1 MAYILITGTNRGL
14 GLALVTAYLDR
25 GDHVF
30 AACRKPP
37 SAVKLQALA
46 ERCPDRLTILSLD
59 VADEASIGQA
69 AKAIG
74 SQTKRLDLLINNAG
88 IFPRGTTL
96 SSIEVGTLLQTMHV
110 NAIGPLMVARALVRL
125 LEKSDHPVILNV
137 SSDSGSLALKT
148 TGGDYGYCA
157 SKAALNMLTR
167 ALAFDLQSRGI
178 IVIALHPGWVRTDM
192 GGRSAPL
199 SPKNSALG
207 ILSLADR
214 LTLSDCGRFLTWDG
228 HELPW

>member
-1 MAYILITGTNRGL
+1 MAYVLITGANRGL
-14 GLALVTAYLDR
+14 GLALVTACLDR
-25 GDHVF
+25 GDHIF

-46 ERCPDRLTILSLD
+46 ERHPDRLTILSLD
-59 VADEASIGQA
+59 VVDEASIDQA
-69 AKAIG
+69 AKAVG

-88 IFPRGTTL
+88 ILPPGTAL
-96 SSIEVGTLLQTMHV
+96 PSLEVGTLLQTMHV
-110 NAIGPLMVARALVRL
+110 NAIGPLMVARAFVRL
-125 LEKSDHPVILNV
+125 LERSDHPVILNV
-137 SSDSGSLALKT
+137 SSESGSLALKT
-148 TGGDYGYCA
+148 TGGNYGYCA
-157 SKAALNMLTR
+157 SKAALNMFTR
-167 ALAFDLQSRGI
+167 ALAFDLQPRGL
-178 IVIALHPGWVRTDM
+178 IVMALHPGWVRTDM

-199 SPKNSALG
+199 SPRNSALG